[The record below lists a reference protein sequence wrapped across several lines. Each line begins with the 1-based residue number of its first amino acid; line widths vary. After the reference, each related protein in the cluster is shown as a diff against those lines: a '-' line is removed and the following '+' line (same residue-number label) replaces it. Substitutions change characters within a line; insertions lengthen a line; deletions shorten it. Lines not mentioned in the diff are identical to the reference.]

1 MFFSLLLSSFFRF
14 LFCSYKYPK
23 AGAPN
28 SVVDVLA
35 YSVSNKSLT
44 RFPALREAFDYKY
57 VMNVQW
63 FGYASQGSFHASLVS
78 SHDYIVVTIDPVG
91 TKGKGEAYRKSHTY
105 KRLGLQ
111 ERDDMIAAT
120 RWIAKQCWADKS
132 RISYWGWSYGGF
144 MTSFVAAAGTNL
156 YANLI
161 AVAPV
166 TSWTLYDSIYTER
179 YMLRPQDNP
188 EGYANTS
195 VIAAASTA
203 ETCTRD
209 SREKA
214 GSPLCMSRGVHL
226 QLHATGDG
234 RATGEWADD
243 CGGGGSS
250 GQASSGETH
259 DQTTLKTC
267 EDIQNSM
274 IADPCTRIEGEI
286 WTCMNTIL

>member
-1 MFFSLLLSSFFRF
+1 
-14 LFCSYKYPK
+14 
-23 AGAPN
+23 
-28 SVVDVLA
+28 VVA
-35 YSVSNKSLT
+35 
-44 RFPALREAFDYKY
+44 
-57 VMNVQW
+57 
-63 FGYASQGSFHASLVS
+63 
-78 SHDYIVVTIDPVG
+78 IDPVG

-188 EGYANTS
+188 DGYANTS
-195 VIAAASTA
+195 VIAAASTNFDA
-203 ETCTRD
+203 D
-209 SREKA
+209 A
-214 GSPLCMSRGVHL
+214 WHL
-226 QLHATGDG
+226 FSGT
-234 RATGEWADD
+234 ADD
-243 CGGGGSS
+243 NVHWQNSALLVRRGT
-250 GQASSGETH
+250 QMPQPRDTTVH
-259 DQTTLKTC
+259 TLKV
-267 EDIQNSM
+267 SAARS
-274 IADPCTRIEGEI
+274 ADCAFSSCLCVLCCRPALFFFSVVRLT
-286 WTCMNTIL
+286 L